1 MKWAEVNG
9 VSLRY
14 DRRGMK
20 GPVLVLVHE
29 MGGTL
34 ESWDRVLA
42 RLPADLQ
49 VLRYD
54 MRGAG
59 LSEKLTSEITWK
71 AMADDISA
79 LLDHCGLTEPV
90 VLSGCAVGAGIAMQ
104 FAAKYQYRTAGLVVM
119 NPAIDVPEG
128 ARETLLTRAELVTQQ
143 GMGSIE
149 DISLD
154 AGYPKILRN
163 RDPEKWAQ
171 FRLRWL
177 ANDPASLGW
186 LFRMLANGKLFS
198 DLPNITAPVLGL
210 AGVHDPLRP
219 PSYVEKVVNAANGS
233 EVIMVDAAHHVPDQA
248 PNEVAEHIAAFMQRM
263 AV

>member
-1 MKWAEVNG
+1 MKWVEVNG

-14 DRRGMK
+14 DRRGTR

-42 RLPADLQ
+42 HLPTDIQ
-49 VLRYD
+49 VLRFD

-71 AMADDISA
+71 VMADDIAA
-79 LLDHCGLTEPV
+79 LLDHCDLVQPV

-104 FAAKYQYRTAGLVVM
+104 FAVNYPNRTAGIVVM

-128 ARETLLTRAELVTQQ
+128 SHETLLTRAKLVSQQ
-143 GMGSIE
+143 GMRSIE

-154 AGYPKILRN
+154 AGYPQNLRD
-163 RDPEKWAQ
+163 RDPENWEQ

-186 LFRMLANGKLFS
+186 LFRMLVNGKLFS
-198 DLPNITAPVLGL
+198 DLPNITSPVLGL

-233 EVIMVDAAHHVPDQA
+233 EVITVDAAHHVPDQA
-248 PNEVAEHIAAFMQRM
+248 PKEVATHIAAFVKR
-263 AV
+263 VEI